1 MSRIRMGLPE
11 ICVALAIAAVLASP
25 LAAQGKPK
33 HYATTTDKAITI
45 TREVLVKQGYE
56 VVKIEKDGER
66 QVVWYRRGN
75 QGRGKGKGK
84 LEKMIITRE
93 KDRVIFVE
101 TPPAIMVDIDVR
113 LRL

>member
-1 MSRIRMGLPE
+1 MGLPE

-56 VVKIEKDGER
+56 VVKIERTANARSSGTGAAIRDVAR
-66 QVVWYRRGN
+66 ARASWRR
-75 QGRGKGKGK
+75 
-84 LEKMIITRE
+84 
-93 KDRVIFVE
+93 
-101 TPPAIMVDIDVR
+101 
-113 LRL
+113 